1 MLNIPYGRQE
11 ITQEDIDA
19 VIQTLQS
26 DWLTQG
32 PAVKE
37 FEEKFATYVG
47 AKYAVAVSNGTTA
60 LHLAALALG
69 TTSESKVIT
78 TPITFAATANC
89 IRYCG
94 GEVVFSDIDEETL
107 LLDID
112 KVRELLEAAPKG
124 TYSGIIPVSFAGYPL
139 NMEAFRALADE
150 YNLWLIEDACHAPG
164 ASFTNSIG
172 ERQTTG
178 NGNYA
183 DLTIFSF
190 HPVKH
195 IACGEGGMI
204 TTNNPHLYQ
213 RLMILRTHGITKDPK
228 KLQENHGP
236 WYYEM
241 QELGYNYRL
250 ADLSCALGT
259 SQLKRAAAGIQ
270 RRQEI
275 AKKYT
280 DAFMDMPIKTI
291 STADGIEHAYHL
303 YIIQIA
309 SRAELYLY
317 LRGKGIY
324 AQIHYIPVH
333 TMPYY
338 QSLGWQYGDLPIAES
353 YYGQCLSLPMYPS
366 LKDEEQSLI
375 IQLIKAFF
383 NENLSYNSCERREQK
398 NPA

>member
-32 PAVKE
+32 PTVKA
-37 FEEKFATYVG
+37 FEEKFAAYVG

-60 LHLAALALG
+60 LHLAALSLG
-69 TTSESKVIT
+69 TNSQSKVIT

-89 IRYCG
+89 VRYCG

-112 KVRELLEAAPKG
+112 KVRQLLEASPRG
-124 TYSGIIPVSFAGYPL
+124 TYSGIVPVSFAGYPL
-139 NMEAFRALADE
+139 DMEAFKELADE
-150 YNLWLIEDACHAPG
+150 YGLWLIEDACHAPG
-164 ASFTNSIG
+164 ASFTDSSG
-172 ERQTTG
+172 KRQTTG

-183 DLTIFSF
+183 DLTVFSF

-204 TTNNPHLYQ
+204 TTNDPQLYQ
-213 RLMILRTHGITKDPK
+213 QLMTLRTHGITKNPK
-228 KLQENHGP
+228 IMKDYHGP

-250 ADLSCALGT
+250 TDISCALGV
-259 SQLKRAAAGIQ
+259 SQLKRADVGIQ

-275 AKKYT
+275 ARRYT
-280 DAFMDMPIKTI
+280 DAFSDMPIKTV
-291 STADGIEHAYHL
+291 SVQNGVGHAYHL
-303 YIIQIA
+303 YVIQIA
-309 SRAELYLY
+309 CRTELYHY
-317 LRGKGIY
+317 LRAKGIY
-324 AQIHYIPVH
+324 VQVHYVPVH

-338 QSLGWQYGDLPIAES
+338 QSLGWQYGDMPIAES

-366 LKDEEQSLI
+366 LKDEEQLLVI
-375 IQLIKAFF
+375 NHIKEFF
-383 NENLSYNSCERREQK
+383 NENLSYNSRQRREQE